1 MDFGAKSTPFEIPPG
16 ETVPFN
22 VVCQYFF
29 GDTQPIDI
37 DLYLDIEGS
46 LVTKKI
52 ALELKH
58 KPSDDPEKTAG
69 SEQ

>member
-1 MDFGAKSTPFEIPPG
+1 LDFGAKSAPFEIPPG
-16 ETVPFN
+16 ETVQFN
-22 VVCQYFF
+22 VVCEYFF

-37 DLYLDIEGS
+37 DLYLDIDGS

-58 KPSDDPEKTAG
+58 KPSDNSKKTDE
-69 SEQ
+69 SVQ